1 MATHDDAIRNASQLS
16 NSAVRLT
23 RMATT
28 FQAQF
33 FNSQTNHPRWVRND
47 ARGSFSSC
55 LTPRR
60 SLLIRQFSDIGFSH
74 GTLATISRFLP
85 NTVVASQPFST
96 EVRDAL
102 GGHHLFRALYS
113 VLGSVFSFVLCALL
127 CALRSAR
134 LCSALCDLL
143 RALHCAPTRPSL
155 QLNHDFVWA
164 VLLRSRSGGSLV
176 LQHPFR
182 HIPVV
187 TGRPADSPQVYLD
200 RPQVAQIWP
209 HHFQCT

>member
-1 MATHDDAIRNASQLS
+1 MIAPDHRTYPK
-16 NSAVRLT
+16 VK
-23 RMATT
+23 
-28 FQAQF
+28 
-33 FNSQTNHPRWVRND
+33 
-47 ARGSFSSC
+47 
-55 LTPRR
+55 
-60 SLLIRQFSDIGFSH
+60 DIGGGFKF
-74 GTLATISRFLP
+74 TLWPLSRFLP
-85 NTVVASQPFST
+85 TTVAASQPFST

-176 LQHPFR
+176 LQHSFR
-182 HIPVV
+182 HTPIVA
-187 TGRPADSPQVYLD
+187 GRPADPPGRSRSSARRSDLASSLPMYLKQTQQYW
-200 RPQVAQIWP
+200 RLSLLA
-209 HHFQCT
+209 T